1 MPLSDVPF
9 SLASADPWFALCIE
23 HEGNELIAR
32 ECQNLT
38 GAAPGADGFVRCDS
52 VARVSQSAYVRWGA
66 RFIAHAP
73 TLDDLAA
80 AVAADPPRGDDF
92 RVDFTRL
99 GGDEVVKRLDAIVAV
114 ANVLPD
120 YPNLDQ
126 PQHVY
131 QLVQRHDGFW
141 FGEVVVECEHGY
153 APHRERPYRTSGS
166 MPPRLARALVN
177 IVAPPARSI
186 VDPCCGTGTII
197 LEALALGLEARA
209 GDVNPRMVGMTREN
223 AAHFGHTIEPREG
236 DAVSWDVEADAVV
249 TNLPYGH
256 NLEAH
261 EGNLRGILDAGRRMA
276 PVGVYVTPHD
286 LTPMLRDAGY
296 THVEVLR
303 HPKHTGFRSGLVRLV
318 HVAT

>member
-120 YPNLDQ
+120 YPNQ
-126 PQHVY
+126 KPS
-131 QLVQRHDGFW
+131 W
-141 FGEVVVECEHGY
+141 S
-153 APHRERPYRTSGS
+153 AS
-166 MPPRLARALVN
+166 
-177 IVAPPARSI
+177 
-186 VDPCCGTGTII
+186 TGTRRIASV
-197 LEALALGLEARA
+197 LTARR
-209 GDVNPRMVGMTREN
+209 GRCR
-223 AAHFGHTIEPREG
+223 R
-236 DAVSWDVEADAVV
+236 VSRARW
-249 TNLPYGH
+249 
-256 NLEAH
+256 
-261 EGNLRGILDAGRRMA
+261 
-276 PVGVYVTPHD
+276 
-286 LTPMLRDAGY
+286 
-296 THVEVLR
+296 
-303 HPKHTGFRSGLVRLV
+303 
-318 HVAT
+318 